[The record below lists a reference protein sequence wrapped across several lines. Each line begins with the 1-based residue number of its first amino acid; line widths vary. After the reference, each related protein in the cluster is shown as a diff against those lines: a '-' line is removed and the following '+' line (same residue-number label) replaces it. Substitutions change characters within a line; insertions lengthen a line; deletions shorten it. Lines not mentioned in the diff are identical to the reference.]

1 MNKALFFFSSSSGMG
16 LTSHFSR
23 QIVDMYNY
31 GIIHGWDTYCVSTQ
45 NEQNAGLWDY
55 VETNI
60 PSGYIIKIPNN
71 TSASTAIKEKILGY
85 ELSII
90 HVQGFSQLKEIIP
103 LLNKSIR
110 CVITIHSY
118 PNKPFLKKFVKG
130 SAYYWMAKKYAD
142 KMIFVSP
149 FALRG
154 FLGGGKLSK
163 MGKIVHIPFCL
174 PYDDCAI
181 ESSYIKDN
189 CFNIVYLANFL
200 KNKGHERY
208 FESIKRFSIEHQDVH
223 FWFFGDG
230 PRKSVFQD
238 MIKKAGLE
246 EQIHCP
252 GRVDRKDVPGI
263 LKKSQ
268 LAMILSKKE
277 TAGHAFL
284 EPIMNGCPVIG
295 TRVGFAEYLIQDY
308 ITSLGIDNVDDLYKA
323 LKFAYTH
330 YCEMKK
336 MAKRMQ
342 SITSETFKYEAMI
355 EAYYRIYEDITEQ

>member
-1 MNKALFFFSSSSGMG
+1 MKKAVFFFSCSAGIG

-31 GIIHGWDTYCVSTQ
+31 GKNHSWEAYCVSTK

-55 VETNI
+55 VESNI
-60 PSGYIIKIPNN
+60 PSSNIIKIANN
-71 TSASTAIKEKILGY
+71 ASASTALKEKIFDY
-85 ELSII
+85 EQSII
-90 HVQGFSQLKEIIP
+90 HVQGFSQLKEITS
-103 LLNKSIR
+103 LLNESIK
-110 CVITIHSY
+110 CVITVHSY
-118 PNKPFLKKFVKG
+118 PDKPIFKKLVKG

-142 KMIFVSP
+142 KMIFLSP
-149 FALRG
+149 FAMRG
-154 FLGGGKLSK
+154 FMGGGRLAK
-163 MGKIVHIPFCL
+163 MGKITHIPFSL

-181 ESSYIKDN
+181 ESSYIKDK

-230 PRKSVFQD
+230 PRKSMFQN
-238 MIKKAGLE
+238 MVKKAGLD

-252 GRVDRKDVPGI
+252 GRVERKYVPGI

-295 TRVGFAEYLIQDY
+295 TRVGFAEYLVQDY
-308 ITSLGIDNVDDLYKA
+308 ITSVGIDNVEDLYNA
-323 LKFAYTH
+323 LQFAYTH
-330 YCEMKK
+330 YDEMKM
-336 MAKRMQ
+336 MAQRML
-342 SITSETFKYEAMI
+342 SISSVTFKYDAMI
-355 EAYYRIYEDITEQ
+355 EAYFKMYEDII